1 MTEQNISNAANGMN
15 TVPKKVFVFM
25 FFSFISPLTFFTPFT
40 LITGGFTQDE
50 ALKFMLNPIYITLY
64 IVSLVSPFILY
75 FWMDGRFREYDGSD
89 ESIQRT
95 NRTVKIGETLC
106 FSIPV
111 SFSAIV
117 PLLVGFYNKAK
128 GFQPEAFLGESYI
141 YYCFTLSFGGL
152 CALSVLSYILFVAK
166 LENSLTWLPYKKEY
180 QTYSFI
186 MRSILVM
193 LFNFVGLVLMTESI
207 FSVPGNRTIQ
217 TTKLLFSRVF
227 PFTGFAIITGLVGVY
242 VLLRDVSNT
251 IGKIN
256 KFSGDLSQKDYT
268 TEKIPVLLRC
278 ELGEMVN
285 SLNSLQKRTKYL
297 LRNFKTSVESTTHN
311 SEQLERE
318 MLLVKDEITQIT
330 GGIHKVQE
338 QMERQTG
345 GVEEAAASVNQII
358 SRSNNLNS
366 NITFQVNAVNESS
379 SAVEEMVSNIES
391 VTMILQ
397 NNSESV
403 NSLTQASDDGR
414 TSVDT
419 AVKTAEKIIEQ
430 SAMLMEAT
438 TIIQSIASQTNLLAM
453 NAAIEAAHAGESGK
467 GFSVVADEI
476 RKLAEQSSRQSRA
489 IKENL
494 KDFSESIESV
504 STNTR
509 EVQQKFDVIYNL
521 AQTVMAQENIIM
533 NAMVEQSEGNKLVL
547 KAIQGIQNSTNSV
560 TNSSSEMVAGGQQII
575 DEMKNLS
582 EITMTINSQMATMMQ
597 SLQGISNAVRKV
609 SMSSEEN
616 QKGMTGISE
625 QIQGFKL

>member
-1 MTEQNISNAANGMN
+1 
-15 TVPKKVFVFM
+15 
-25 FFSFISPLTFFTPFT
+25 
-40 LITGGFTQDE
+40 
-50 ALKFMLNPIYITLY
+50 
-64 IVSLVSPFILY
+64 
-75 FWMDGRFREYDGSD
+75 
-89 ESIQRT
+89 
-95 NRTVKIGETLC
+95 
-106 FSIPV
+106 
-111 SFSAIV
+111 
-117 PLLVGFYNKAK
+117 
-128 GFQPEAFLGESYI
+128 
-141 YYCFTLSFGGL
+141 
-152 CALSVLSYILFVAK
+152 
-166 LENSLTWLPYKKEY
+166 
-180 QTYSFI
+180 
-186 MRSILVM
+186 
-193 LFNFVGLVLMTESI
+193 
-207 FSVPGNRTIQ
+207 
-217 TTKLLFSRVF
+217 
-227 PFTGFAIITGLVGVY
+227 
-242 VLLRDVSNT
+242 
-251 IGKIN
+251 
-256 KFSGDLSQKDYT
+256 
-268 TEKIPVLLRC
+268 
-278 ELGEMVN
+278 
-285 SLNSLQKRTKYL
+285 
-297 LRNFKTSVESTTHN
+297 
-311 SEQLERE
+311 

>member
-1 MTEQNISNAANGMN
+1 
-15 TVPKKVFVFM
+15 
-25 FFSFISPLTFFTPFT
+25 
-40 LITGGFTQDE
+40 
-50 ALKFMLNPIYITLY
+50 
-64 IVSLVSPFILY
+64 
-75 FWMDGRFREYDGSD
+75 
-89 ESIQRT
+89 
-95 NRTVKIGETLC
+95 
-106 FSIPV
+106 
-111 SFSAIV
+111 
-117 PLLVGFYNKAK
+117 
-128 GFQPEAFLGESYI
+128 
-141 YYCFTLSFGGL
+141 
-152 CALSVLSYILFVAK
+152 
-166 LENSLTWLPYKKEY
+166 
-180 QTYSFI
+180 
-186 MRSILVM
+186 
-193 LFNFVGLVLMTESI
+193 
-207 FSVPGNRTIQ
+207 
-217 TTKLLFSRVF
+217 
-227 PFTGFAIITGLVGVY
+227 
-242 VLLRDVSNT
+242 
-251 IGKIN
+251 
-256 KFSGDLSQKDYT
+256 
-268 TEKIPVLLRC
+268 
-278 ELGEMVN
+278 
-285 SLNSLQKRTKYL
+285 
-297 LRNFKTSVESTTHN
+297 
-311 SEQLERE
+311 
-318 MLLVKDEITQIT
+318 
-330 GGIHKVQE
+330 
-338 QMERQTG
+338 
-345 GVEEAAASVNQII
+345 
-358 SRSNNLNS
+358 
-366 NITFQVNAVNESS
+366 
-379 SAVEEMVSNIES
+379 
-391 VTMILQ
+391 MILQ